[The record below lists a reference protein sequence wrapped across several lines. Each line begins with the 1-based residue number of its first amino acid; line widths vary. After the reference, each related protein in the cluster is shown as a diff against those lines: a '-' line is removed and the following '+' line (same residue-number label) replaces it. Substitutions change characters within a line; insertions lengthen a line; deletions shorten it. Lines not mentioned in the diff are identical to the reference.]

1 MYDIISM
8 GDGQLLQTIN
18 RLAEELSSSECRRL
32 AYLCES
38 PGSVSSGPDVREM
51 LRARLSQGEVNHLY
65 LVELMFRLG
74 RFDLLRKVL
83 LVDKQDVERIL
94 GHLKGVSEYR
104 YLMDD
109 LSEDMGSE
117 DLQAVLFLLSHT
129 LPRDRRD
136 KITNFLDVVVEL
148 EKLDKVSSDSVD
160 MIEQC
165 LRNVGR
171 VDLAKK
177 VNLYQSSV
185 GTSHPPSVVQHQR
198 VEPRTERTAATATF
212 SLKQRHSFHQSV
224 PHKVYVA
231 EPETRRPYCQSPVE
245 DYRLRTDGPGV
256 CVIIDCVGSDGGML
270 KETFTQLHFKV
281 ILHKWL
287 SVEEMLS
294 VLRGVSKQREIQEA
308 DALVVCII
316 SRGTA
321 TDLLGTDSDSVG
333 VRLDSVRNLFTS
345 DTCPRLTGKPKLFF
359 IQSYRVPKTERR
371 SRAAH
376 RDEDLETDGLSS
388 LTLGVETVPA
398 GADVFW
404 GNCWTEERQLEE
416 TAHHSVYLQALS
428 QSLVTA
434 QRRRTHLVD
443 VHTEINGMIFDHNR
457 KSPGAIYHINLR
469 HTLRKNLYLQ

>member
-1 MYDIISM
+1 
-8 GDGQLLQTIN
+8 
-18 RLAEELSSSECRRL
+18 
-32 AYLCES
+32 
-38 PGSVSSGPDVREM
+38 
-51 LRARLSQGEVNHLY
+51 
-65 LVELMFRLG
+65 
-74 RFDLLRKVL
+74 
-83 LVDKQDVERIL
+83 
-94 GHLKGVSEYR
+94 
-104 YLMDD
+104 
-109 LSEDMGSE
+109 
-117 DLQAVLFLLSHT
+117 
-129 LPRDRRD
+129 
-136 KITNFLDVVVEL
+136 
-148 EKLDKVSSDSVD
+148 
-160 MIEQC
+160 
-165 LRNVGR
+165 
-171 VDLAKK
+171 
-177 VNLYQSSV
+177 
-185 GTSHPPSVVQHQR
+185 
-198 VEPRTERTAATATF
+198 
-212 SLKQRHSFHQSV
+212 
-224 PHKVYVA
+224 
-231 EPETRRPYCQSPVE
+231 
-245 DYRLRTDGPGV
+245 
-256 CVIIDCVGSDGGML
+256 ML

-434 QRRRTHLVD
+434 QRRYQSNRNNTFSHILQFSQS
-443 VHTEINGMIFDHNR
+443 IN
-457 KSPGAIYHINLR
+457 
-469 HTLRKNLYLQ
+469 